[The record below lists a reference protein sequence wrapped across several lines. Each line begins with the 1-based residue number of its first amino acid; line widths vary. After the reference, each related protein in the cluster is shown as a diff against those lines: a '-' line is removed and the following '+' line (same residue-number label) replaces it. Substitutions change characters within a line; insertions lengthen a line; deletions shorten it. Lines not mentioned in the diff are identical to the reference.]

1 MTTIEK
7 TFTNLKSKV
16 HVRPDTE
23 TDFIQ
28 YSYATDLVQSFIDS
42 LVVVGLDRAKV
53 WLDQLQVAVASEE
66 GDATGVVEAWC

>member
-7 TFTNLKSKV
+7 TFTNLKSS
-16 HVRPDTE
+16 VRSDTE

-66 GDATGVVEAWC
+66 GDATGVVKAWC